1 MKSLDTVYNQ
11 STLWHGALTRLIAA
25 YFQVHFKNL
34 KSYRY
39 HRIMGN
45 WLGRADSSP
54 TYAKSTLLQS
64 VDDSKDSIERLEI
77 KLNEPGDI
85 GLALAEEKYK
95 VAINMLI
102 QVRALQHLCHSLPL
116 SVRDTINRL
125 ERRADELVKTTYEAK
140 INGAPAA

>member
-1 MKSLDTVYNQ
+1 
-11 STLWHGALTRLIAA
+11 
-25 YFQVHFKNL
+25 
-34 KSYRY
+34 
-39 HRIMGN
+39 MGN